1 MRREVRELQ
10 ISFDLVAVIW
20 SVILFVLVF
29 YFAVGRLGKVSTGS
43 GTKYDAFA
51 GGEELPPER
60 GKYHSELF
68 VYAALFVAFEVIGL
82 LLASSIAARGLLWP
96 LLFTLAGG
104 FSLFVLMLWFVGTGG
119 AELA

>member
-1 MRREVRELQ
+1 ME
-10 ISFDLVAVIW
+10 ISIDLVTVIW
-20 SVILFVLVF
+20 SVTIFVLAF
-29 YFAVGRLGKVSTGS
+29 YFAVGKLGKVSTGS
-43 GTKYDAFA
+43 GTKFDPFS

-68 VYAALFVAFEVIGL
+68 VYAALFLAFEVIGL

>member
-1 MRREVRELQ
+1 MI
-10 ISFDLVAVIW
+10 ISLDLAAVVW
-20 SVILFVLVF
+20 AVILFVLAF
-29 YFAVGRLGKVSTGS
+29 YFAVGRLGKVSTGT
-43 GTKYDAFA
+43 GTKFDAFS

-68 VYAALFVAFEVIGL
+68 VYAALFVAFEVVGL
-82 LLASSIAARGLLWP
+82 LLSSSIAAHGLLWP

-104 FSLFVLMLWFVGTGG
+104 LSLFVLMVWFIGTGG

>member
-1 MRREVRELQ
+1 MLVD
-10 ISFDLVAVIW
+10 FDLLGVIL
-20 SVILFVLVF
+20 SVIVFVLAF
-29 YFAVGRLGKVSTGS
+29 YFIVGRLGKVSIGT
-43 GTKYDAFA
+43 GTKFDAFS

-68 VYAALFVAFEVIGL
+68 VYAALFVAFEVVGL
-82 LLASSIAARGLLWP
+82 LIASSIFARGLVWQ

-104 FSLFVLMLWFVGTGG
+104 FSLFVLMVWFVGTGG

>member
-1 MRREVRELQ
+1 ML
-10 ISFDLVAVIW
+10 ISFDLVIVLW
-20 SVILFVLVF
+20 SVILFVLAF
-29 YFAVGRLGKVSTGS
+29 YFLAGRLGKVSTGS
-43 GTKYDAFA
+43 GTKFDAFA

-68 VYAALFVAFEVIGL
+68 VYAALFVAFEVVGL
-82 LLASSIAARGLLWP
+82 LLASSIAAQGLLWP
-96 LLFTLAGG
+96 LVFTLAGG

>member
-1 MRREVRELQ
+1 MQGNL
-10 ISFDLVAVIW
+10 DLIVVIG
-20 SVILFVLVF
+20 SVVLFVFVF
-29 YFAVGRLGKVSTGS
+29 YFIVGKLGKVSEGTGA
-43 GTKYDAFA
+43 KYDAFA

-82 LLASSIAARGLLWP
+82 LLASSIAARGFLWP
-96 LLFTLAGG
+96 LLFTVAGG
-104 FSLFVLMLWFVGTGG
+104 LSLFVLMLWFVGTGG

>member
-1 MRREVRELQ
+1 LI
-10 ISFDLVAVIW
+10 ISTDLIAVIW
-20 SVILFVLVF
+20 SVILFVLAF
-29 YFAVGRLGKVSTGS
+29 YFLLGRLGKVSTGK
-43 GTKYDAFA
+43 GTKFDAFS

-68 VYAALFVAFEVIGL
+68 VYAALFVAFEEVGL
-82 LLASSIAARGLLWP
+82 LLASSVAARGFLWP

-104 FSLFVLMLWFVGTGG
+104 FSLFVLMVWFVGTGG

>member
-1 MRREVRELQ
+1 M
-10 ISFDLVAVIW
+10 IIDFDLLVVIL
-20 SVILFVLVF
+20 SVIVFVLAF
-29 YFAVGRLGKVSTGS
+29 YFLVGRLGTVSIGS
-43 GTKYDAFA
+43 GTKFDAFA

-68 VYAALFVAFEVIGL
+68 VYAALFVAFEVVGL
-82 LLASSIAARGLLWP
+82 LIASSIAARGLIWQ

-104 FSLFVLMLWFVGTGG
+104 FSLFVLMVWFVGTGG

>member
-1 MRREVRELQ
+1 LNVNA
-10 ISFDLVAVIW
+10 D
-20 SVILFVLVF
+20 LFVVISSVVIFVIAL
-29 YFAVGRLGKVSTGS
+29 YLAVGKLGKISTGQ
-43 GTKYDAFA
+43 GTKFEAFS

-68 VYAALFVAFEVIGL
+68 VYAALFVAFEVVGL
-82 LLASSIAARGLLWP
+82 LIASSISAQGLLWQ

-104 FSLFVLMLWFVGTGG
+104 FSLFVIMVWFVGTGG

>member
-1 MRREVRELQ
+1 M
-10 ISFDLVAVIW
+10 A
-20 SVILFVLVF
+20 F
-29 YFAVGRLGKVSTGS
+29 YFLVGRLGKTSAGS
-43 GTKYDAFA
+43 GTKFEPFS

-68 VYAALFVAFEVIGL
+68 VYAALFVAFEVVGL
-82 LLASSIAARGLLWP
+82 LLASSIGARGLLWP

-104 FSLFVLMLWFVGTGG
+104 FSLFVLMVWFVGMGG

>member
-1 MRREVRELQ
+1 MIV
-10 ISFDLVAVIW
+10 SSD
-20 SVILFVLVF
+20 LFVVIFSVVLFVF
-29 YFAVGRLGKVSTGS
+29 VLYFALGRLGKVSTGE
-43 GTKYDAFA
+43 GVKFEAFS

-68 VYAALFVAFEVIGL
+68 VYAALFVAFEVMGL
-82 LLASSIAARGLLWP
+82 LIASSIAAHSLLWQ
-96 LLFTLAGG
+96 LLLTMAGG

>member
-1 MRREVRELQ
+1 MV
-10 ISFDLVAVIW
+10 IDFDLLGVIL
-20 SVILFVLVF
+20 SVIVFVLAF
-29 YFAVGRLGKVSTGS
+29 YFLVGRLGRISIGS
-43 GTKYDAFA
+43 GTKFDAFA

-82 LLASSIAARGLLWP
+82 LIASSIAARGLIWQ

-104 FSLFVLMLWFVGTGG
+104 FSLFVLMVWFVGTGG

>member
-1 MRREVRELQ
+1 MLVS
-10 ISFDLVAVIW
+10 IDLAAVIVAVAA
-20 SVILFVLVF
+20 FVLAF
-29 YFAVGRLGKVSTGS
+29 YFVAGRLGKVSTGS
-43 GTKYDAFA
+43 GPKYDAFA

-68 VYAALFVAFEVIGL
+68 VYAALFVVFEVIGL
-82 LLASSIAARGLLWP
+82 LLASSIAARGFLWP

-104 FSLFVLMLWFVGTGG
+104 FSMFVMMLWFVGTGG

>member
-1 MRREVRELQ
+1 M
-10 ISFDLVAVIW
+10 IIDFDLLGVIL
-20 SVILFVLVF
+20 SVIVFVLAL
-29 YFAVGRLGKVSTGS
+29 YFLVGRLGKVSVGS
-43 GTKYDAFA
+43 GTKFDAFA

-82 LLASSIAARGLLWP
+82 LIASSIAARGLIWQ

-104 FSLFVLMLWFVGTGG
+104 FSLFVLMVWFVGTGG

>member
-1 MRREVRELQ
+1 ML
-10 ISFDLVAVIW
+10 ISVDLVTVMW
-20 SVILFVLVF
+20 SVILFVLAF
-29 YFAVGRLGKVSTGS
+29 YFLAGRLGRLSTGS
-43 GTKYDAFA
+43 GTKFEAFS
-51 GGEELPPER
+51 GGEVLPPER

-68 VYAALFVAFEVIGL
+68 VYAALFVAFEVVGL

>member
-1 MRREVRELQ
+1 MV
-10 ISFDLVAVIW
+10 ISSDIIVVVS
-20 SVILFVLVF
+20 SVILLVFAF
-29 YFAVGRLGKVSTGS
+29 YFAVGRLGKVKTGT
-43 GTKYDAFA
+43 GTKFEVFS
-51 GGEELPPER
+51 GGEELPPIR

-68 VYAALFVAFEVIGL
+68 VYATLFVAFEVIGL

-104 FSLFVLMLWFVGTGG
+104 FSLFVMMVWFVGTGG

>member
-1 MRREVRELQ
+1 LLITV
-10 ISFDLVAVIW
+10 DLVAVIW

-29 YFAVGRLGKVSTGS
+29 YFAVGRLGRVSTGS
-43 GTKYDAFA
+43 GTKYEAFS
-51 GGEELPPER
+51 GGEELPPAR

-68 VYAALFVAFEVIGL
+68 VYAALFVVFEVVGL
-82 LLASSIAARGLLWP
+82 LLASSIAARALLWP

>member
-1 MRREVRELQ
+1 MLISSEL
-10 ISFDLVAVIW
+10 VTVIW
-20 SVILFVLVF
+20 SVILFVLALYIV
-29 YFAVGRLGKVSTGS
+29 VGRLGKISTGT
-43 GTKYDAFA
+43 GTKYEAFS

-68 VYAALFVAFEVIGL
+68 VYAAIFVAFEVVGL
-82 LLASSIAARGLLWP
+82 LLASSVAAQGLLWP

-104 FSLFVLMLWFVGTGG
+104 LSLFVLMLWFVGTGG

>member
-1 MRREVRELQ
+1 ML
-10 ISFDLVAVIW
+10 ISLDLVVVIW
-20 SVILFVLVF
+20 SVILFVLAF
-29 YFAVGRLGKVSTGS
+29 YFAVGRLGKMSTGT
-43 GTKYDAFA
+43 GTKFEAFS
-51 GGEELPPER
+51 GGEVLPPTR

-68 VYAALFVAFEVIGL
+68 VYAALFVAFEVVGL
-82 LLASSIAARGLLWP
+82 LLASSIAVRGLVWP

>member
-1 MRREVRELQ
+1 MIVNL
-10 ISFDLVAVIW
+10 DLLGVIL
-20 SVILFVLVF
+20 SVIVFVLAG
-29 YFAVGRLGKVSTGS
+29 YFLLGKLGKVSTGS
-43 GTKYDAFA
+43 GTKFDAFS

-68 VYAALFVAFEVIGL
+68 VYAALFVAFEVVGL
-82 LLASSIAARGLLWP
+82 MIASSIAARGLIWQ

-104 FSLFVLMLWFVGTGG
+104 FSLFVLMIWFVGTGG

>member
-1 MRREVRELQ
+1 MNVNV
-10 ISFDLVAVIW
+10 DLFVVVS
-20 SVILFVLVF
+20 SVIIFVFASYL
-29 YFAVGRLGKVSTGS
+29 AVGKLRKISTGQ
-43 GTKYDAFA
+43 GPKYEAFS

-68 VYAALFVAFEVIGL
+68 VYAALFVAFEVVGL
-82 LLASSIAARGLLWP
+82 LIASSISAHGLLWQ

-104 FSLFVLMLWFVGTGG
+104 FSLFVLMVWFVGTGG

>member
-1 MRREVRELQ
+1 MQGNL
-10 ISFDLVAVIW
+10 DLILVIG
-20 SVILFVLVF
+20 SVVLFVFVF
-29 YFAVGRLGKVSTGS
+29 YFLVGKLGKVSEGTGV
-43 GTKYDAFA
+43 KYDAFA

-82 LLASSIAARGLLWP
+82 LLASSIAARGFLWP
-96 LLFTLAGG
+96 LLFTLGG
-104 FSLFVLMLWFVGTGG
+104 GLSLFVLMLWFVGTGG

>member
-1 MRREVRELQ
+1 M
-10 ISFDLVAVIW
+10 ISFDLFGVIM
-20 SVILFVLVF
+20 SVIVFVLAF
-29 YFAVGRLGKVSTGS
+29 YFLVGKLGKVSTGS
-43 GTKYDAFA
+43 GTKFDAFS

-68 VYAALFVAFEVIGL
+68 VYAALFVAFEVVGL
-82 LLASSIAARGLLWP
+82 LIASSIAARGLIWQ

-104 FSLFVLMLWFVGTGG
+104 FSLFVLMIWFVGTGG

>member
-1 MRREVRELQ
+1 MIVD
-10 ISFDLVAVIW
+10 FDLLGVIL
-20 SVILFVLVF
+20 SVIVFVLAF
-29 YFAVGRLGKVSTGS
+29 YFIVSRLGKVSIGN
-43 GTKYDAFA
+43 GTKFDAFS

-68 VYAALFVAFEVIGL
+68 VYAALFVAFEVVGL
-82 LLASSIAARGLLWP
+82 LIASSIAARGLIWQ

-104 FSLFVLMLWFVGTGG
+104 FSLFVLMVWFVGTGG

>member
-1 MRREVRELQ
+1 LT
-10 ISFDLVAVIW
+10 IGLDLFG
-20 SVILFVLVF
+20 VILSVVIFVFAF
-29 YFAVGRLGKVSTGS
+29 YFLVGKLGKITTGK
-43 GTKYDAFA
+43 GVKFDAFS

-82 LLASSIAARGLLWP
+82 LIASSIAARGLVWQ

-104 FSLFVLMLWFVGTGG
+104 FSLFVLMVWFVGTGG